1 MSRAYGAIEV
11 KSADIRIQK
20 NGSKNV
26 PLSAECWNNQK
37 PPVVITLM
45 SDKLLNFPGVTP
57 PVTTPDPEPSP
68 NKWLNEKGLMVFNLW
83 EDREKLTVLI
93 SHNPTNPHIDYDL
106 LSNQPIH
113 AMYMIG
119 MLEHLIS
126 RLKGR
131 L

>member
-1 MSRAYGAIEV
+1 
-11 KSADIRIQK
+11 
-20 NGSKNV
+20 
-26 PLSAECWNNQK
+26 
-37 PPVVITLM
+37 M
-45 SDKLLNFPGVTP
+45 SDKVLPFPGVTV
-57 PVTTPDPEPSP
+57 PVTPTEEPQAP
-68 NKWLNEKGLMVFNLW
+68 NTWLNEKGMMVFNLW

-93 SHNPTNPHIDYDL
+93 SHNPNNPHIDYDL